1 MSTSPDLYEH
11 DFYAWTQAQAATLRA
26 GDLAALDRV
35 NLADEIDSMGIRQ
48 RTELKNRLRVL
59 VLHLLKWRFQPAA
72 RSSGWEGSIDEQR
85 SQLEILLEDSPSL
98 ARLLPDALAAVYPKA
113 RRTASRET
121 RLPPSAF
128 PDTCPFT
135 LEQILDEDFW
145 PENTP

>member
-1 MSTSPDLYEH
+1 MNASSELYEQ
-11 DFYAWTQAQAATLRA
+11 DFYAWTQVQTATLRA
-26 GDLAALDRV
+26 GDLTALDLV

-59 VLHLLKWRFQPAA
+59 LLHLLKWRFQPAA

-98 ARLLPDALAAVYPKA
+98 ARLLPEALAAVYPKA

-121 RLPPSAF
+121 RLPLSAF
-128 PDTCPFT
+128 PETCPFT
-135 LEQILDEDFW
+135 LEQVLDDDFW
-145 PENTP
+145 PEDKL